1 MEFYLD
7 TANLDQINQYISWGV
22 VDGVTT
28 NPSLIAK
35 EKIDYSDRIKD
46 ICKVVSGP
54 VSAEVI
60 SIDHQGMI
68 EEAKKYS
75 KIAKNVYIK
84 LPCTPEGLIA
94 LKELKEQ
101 GYKVNMTLVFTV
113 SQAILCA
120 KNGADLI
127 SPFIG
132 RLDDIS
138 SDGLKLIQDLM
149 QVWDKYNFQ
158 SKILAASIRNV
169 QQVVE
174 IAKLGVHVVTLP
186 PDILGKLIKHP
197 LTDSGLEKFLA
208 DYKQATS

>member
-54 VSAEVI
+54 VSAEVL
-60 SIDHQGMI
+60 STDHQGMI

-94 LKELKEQ
+94 LKELKKQ

-149 QVWDKYNFQ
+149 QVWDKYDFQ

>member
-54 VSAEVI
+54 VSAEVL
-60 SIDHQGMI
+60 STDYQGMI

-94 LKELKEQ
+94 LKELKKQ

-120 KNGADLI
+120 KNRADLI

-149 QVWDKYNFQ
+149 QVWEKYDFQ

>member
-54 VSAEVI
+54 VSAEVL
-60 SIDHQGMI
+60 STDHQGMI

-94 LKELKEQ
+94 LKELKKQ

>member
-35 EKIDYSDRIKD
+35 EKINYSDRIKD

>member
-54 VSAEVI
+54 VSAEVL
-60 SIDHQGMI
+60 STDYQGMI

-94 LKELKEQ
+94 LKELKKQ

-149 QVWDKYNFQ
+149 QVWEKYDFQ